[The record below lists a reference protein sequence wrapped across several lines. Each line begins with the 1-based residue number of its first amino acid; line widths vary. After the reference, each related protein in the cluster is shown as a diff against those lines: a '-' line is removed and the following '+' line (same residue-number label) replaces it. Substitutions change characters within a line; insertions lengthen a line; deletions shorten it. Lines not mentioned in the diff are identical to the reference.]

1 MPSNSIIKSGE
12 ISYIKA
18 GTGVTKE
25 TSKREPDI
33 FTICRCRGTETSS
46 ITGYETIS
54 SYSGELP
61 SPLKIIWYTPKSNEI
76 LKLSLSDSE
85 IRKWTKEAAQYHGV
99 PHILLAVIL
108 QQENGPKAGKFL
120 QTLQFGERTLTTFLA
135 IVDKYAFDIVPDKIA
150 GSSSGLVN
158 MSRNTLQKAAAYTED
173 YYCKKPMPK
182 DVQYRIFGYDQDTRI
197 PGDDWRADLYY
208 AAAHLRELIDRKT
221 NTRCHNSTLTP
232 EQLKSVIA
240 AYNGSGPL
248 AEKYA
253 SDAMNLLEQ
262 AKSGSA
268 TLYFYET

>member
-46 ITGYETIS
+46 ITGYEKIS

-61 SPLKIIWYTPKSNEI
+61 SPLQIIWYTPKSNEI
-76 LKLSLSDSE
+76 LKLSFSDSE
-85 IRKWTKEAAQYHGV
+85 IRKWVKEAAQYHGV

-108 QQENGPKAGKFL
+108 QQENGPKAGKLL

-135 IVDKYAFDIVPDKIA
+135 IVDKYAFDIVPDRIS
-150 GSSSGLVN
+150 GSSSGFVN
-158 MSRNTLQKAAAYTED
+158 MSRNTLQKAATYTEN

-240 AYNGSGPL
+240 SYNGSGPL

-253 SDAMNLLEQ
+253 SDAMSLLEQ
-262 AKSGSA
+262 AKSGAA
-268 TLYFYET
+268 TLYFYEI